1 MQSSIFMSSRILH
14 EGSNLNIEILEYFRR
29 PKFFRPKN
37 ISRDDLPCK
46 THVRFDDLWEHLVSQ
61 AQQET
66 NCELMFA

>member
-14 EGSNLNIEILEYFRR
+14 EGSNLNIEILEYFQW

-37 ISRDDLPCK
+37 ISRNDLLCK
-46 THVRFDDLWEHLVSQ
+46 ANVRFDDLWEHLVSQ

-66 NCELMFA
+66 NCELIFA